1 MNIMESKKKTTVK
14 AAKTPKAAKHA
25 KTAKVPKAAK
35 PTKAKKQAKNKKITK
50 VTKGGNTLSNQ
61 LGDIMDYRSLD
72 LNKDYPGFDYN
83 KYANNIRLSYFASAG
98 KNKKKSVKGLKALKG
113 GASDDID
120 NKYLTVPLKSIY
132 NVSSLDY
139 GKSYDF
145 IPVKRISQ
153 IPHSQFGSL
162 TY

>member
-1 MNIMESKKKTTVK
+1 MNITESKKKNTVK
-14 AAKTPKAAKHA
+14 TAKTAKIPKAAKH
-25 KTAKVPKAAK
+25 
-35 PTKAKKQAKNKKITK
+35 TKAKKQLPKKAKNKKVAK
-50 VTKGGNTLSNQ
+50 VTKGGTTLSNQ
-61 LGDIMDYRSLD
+61 LGDIMDYSNLD

-98 KNKKKSVKGLKALKG
+98 KNKKKTVKGLKGLKG
-113 GASDDID
+113 GTPDDID
-120 NKYLTVPLKSIY
+120 NNYLTVPLKSIY

-139 GKSYDF
+139 GKGYDF
-145 IPVKRISQ
+145 IPVKYISQ